1 MPTQLLSFG
10 VPWTLQT
17 NQVYAIPT
25 PVKATAFS
33 GDATP
38 TIEQSNDFAF
48 GTKAAVTF
56 TGGVATLVGTFIR
69 ATTGTPTVLL
79 NRD

>member
-17 NQVYAIPT
+17 NQVYALPA
-25 PVKATAFS
+25 PVKATVFS
-33 GDATP
+33 GDTTP
-38 TIEQSNDFAF
+38 TLEQSNDFTF
-48 GTKAAVTF
+48 TTKAAVTF
-56 TGGVATLVGTFIR
+56 TAGVATLAGTFIR
-69 ATTGTPTVLL
+69 ATAGTPTVLL